1 MHAVLIEHV
10 GVEVRGEDVEE
21 VVDAVAAAARES
33 EEERRLAAHAARA
46 VDIKGR
52 RGGEE
57 GEVGAEAKVGGVV
70 IHVHGEGSG
79 EGPKRPFRDRRGTAL
94 DQKRSKVD
102 F

>member
-1 MHAVLIEHV
+1 MLIEHV

-57 GEVGAEAKVGGVV
+57 GEVGAEAKVGGVI
-70 IHVHGEGSG
+70 IHVYGRRERR
-79 EGPKRPFRDRRGTAL
+79 RPQATFS
-94 DQKRSKVD
+94 RSS
-102 F
+102 